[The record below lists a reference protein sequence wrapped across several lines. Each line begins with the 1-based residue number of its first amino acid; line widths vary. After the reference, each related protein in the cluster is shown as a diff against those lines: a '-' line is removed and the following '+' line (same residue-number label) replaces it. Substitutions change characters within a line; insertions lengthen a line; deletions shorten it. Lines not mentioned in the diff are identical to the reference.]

1 MTSQPEW
8 KQGVH
13 NPGIMILLRGL
24 PGTSAKI
31 IFFID
36 MTEYLLDTTEEKDYF
51 VLHFR
56 RGHSPLSQK
65 TWQQKCVE
73 LVTLDP
79 QSGSTERWKPV
90 PITRPPFLDLFSQ
103 AFFWVQ
109 LPSFRMG
116 LQSTVDFL

>member
-1 MTSQPEW
+1 M
-8 KQGVH
+8 H

-24 PGTSAKI
+24 PGTSAII

-56 RGHSPLSQK
+56 RGHSPLSRK
-65 TWQQKCVE
+65 TWQQECGE

-79 QSGSTERWKPV
+79 QLGSRERWTPV
-90 PITRPPFLDLFSQ
+90 PIARPPFLDLFSQ
-103 AFFWVQ
+103 GFFRVQ
-109 LPSFRMG
+109 LPTFRMG
-116 LQSTVDFL
+116 LQSPVESL